1 MFLSSWTK
9 KPSLLAVLS
18 INPALFWSFL
28 NHLYRSAI
36 GQVRTLLES
45 DYRDDSIHVV
55 LLFELTAGV
64 YNLFDKTVDYSSYGT
79 VLDGRR
85 YNLGVTYNF

>member
-1 MFLSSWTK
+1 MPPFFGRSSTI
-9 KPSLLAVLS
+9 S
-18 INPALFWSFL
+18 
-28 NHLYRSAI
+28 RSAI
-36 GQVRTLLES
+36 GQVRTLPES
-45 DYRDDSIHVV
+45 DYRGDS
-55 LLFELTAGV
+55 LFDLTAGV

>member
-1 MFLSSWTK
+1 M
-9 KPSLLAVLS
+9 
-18 INPALFWSFL
+18 
-28 NHLYRSAI
+28 
-36 GQVRTLLES
+36 
-45 DYRDDSIHVV
+45 
-55 LLFELTAGV
+55 TAGV

>member
-1 MFLSSWTK
+1 MTGYCQQKPRIGLTK
-9 KPSLLAVLS
+9 SRDLVDHY
-18 INPALFWSFL
+18 I
-28 NHLYRSAI
+28 HRSAI
-36 GQVRTLLES
+36 GQVRALPES
-45 DYRDDSIHVV
+45 DYRGDSIHVV
-55 LLFELTAGV
+55 PLFDLTAGV